1 MRESDWSSDVC
12 SSDLMLTKVRNLR
25 IGNDRNSAARR
36 TILSE
41 IQSNNRMRVLART
54 RTRTC
59 TPCGDGQGQVLES
72 LPIECHQVNPL
83 DEHVRAGWH
92 CLPPRVAADHL
103 AGCDAALCWSIA
115 SFQDTSCNWRKLP
128 SVSRL
133 GCVAS
138 VFLNLVQKGLLPSDT
153 LCEIATA
160 AWSLERRAPRLRPSW
175 ALCVCTG
182 RPL

>member
-1 MRESDWSSDVC
+1 MTETPLREERYSVKFRV
-12 SSDLMLTKVRNLR
+12 T
-25 IGNDRNSAARR
+25 IGCAFSHAHAR
-36 TILSE
+36 
-41 IQSNNRMRVLART
+41 AR
-54 RTRTC
+54 
-59 TPCGDGQGQVLES
+59 
-72 LPIECHQVNPL
+72 
-83 DEHVRAGWH
+83 A
-92 CLPPRVAADHL
+92 HL
-103 AGCDAALCWSIA
+103 AVTGRVRYWNPSRLSVTKLTPLMSTSELDGTAFLLELLLTTLLVVTRLSAGA
-115 SFQDTSCNWRKLP
+115 SLLSKTLRNWRKLP

-138 VFLNLVQKGLLPSDT
+138 VFLNLLQKGLLPSDT